1 MVGETFIFST
11 IILYGTDQ
19 AIVIAAPGNQN
30 FGQPFPYVTS
40 TTIVGYISSSFT
52 VQP

>member
-40 TTIVGYISSSFT
+40 TAIVGYISSSFT